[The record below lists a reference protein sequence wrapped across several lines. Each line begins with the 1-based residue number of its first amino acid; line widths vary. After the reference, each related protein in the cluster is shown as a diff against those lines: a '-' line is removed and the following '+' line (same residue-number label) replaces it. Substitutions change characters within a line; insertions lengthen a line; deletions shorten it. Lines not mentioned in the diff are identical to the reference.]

1 MAKAEDYIGLTKRG
15 AQDKAE
21 KNSFVFRLIRINKE
35 PFMDYPTDVR
45 TDRICIEIDDGVVSV
60 ATIQ

>member
-21 KNSFVFRLIRINKE
+21 KDSFVFRLIRIGKE
-35 PFMDYPTDVR
+35 DFLPYPDDDR
-45 TDRICIEIDDGVVSV
+45 TDRVCVEIDDGKVSK
-60 ATIQ
+60 ATIK